1 MIYMS
6 WALSTT
12 ALADNKLLP
21 ETSADHYFMRLAL
34 DEAETAFESDEI
46 PIGAVLIKNDKV
58 ILKAHNLTNETNNPL
73 AHAEKLI
80 LDQAPE
86 KYLYDYTLYVTLE
99 PCLMCAGMIIWR
111 RVGRV
116 VFGAYDPKG
125 GAAGSV
131 YNTLLDSHFN
141 HNPLLT
147 TQIMEVESAKL
158 LKKFFKK
165 KR

>member
-1 MIYMS
+1 MNI
-6 WALSTT
+6 T
-12 ALADNKLLP
+12 ALEDNKLLS
-21 ETSADHYFMRLAL
+21 ETCADHYFMRLAL
-34 DEAETAFESDEI
+34 DEAEAAFASDEI
-46 PIGAVLIKNDKV
+46 PIGAVLVKDDKV

-99 PCLMCAGMIIWR
+99 PCLMCAGMIIWK

-131 YNTLLDSHFN
+131 YNTLQDSHFN

-147 TQIMEVESAKL
+147 AQIMEEESAKL
-158 LKKFFKK
+158 LKKFFQR